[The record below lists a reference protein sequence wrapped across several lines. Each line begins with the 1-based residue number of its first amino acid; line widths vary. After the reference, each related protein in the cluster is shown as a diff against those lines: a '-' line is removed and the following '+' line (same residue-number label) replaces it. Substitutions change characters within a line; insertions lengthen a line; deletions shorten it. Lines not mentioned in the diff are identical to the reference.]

1 MPSLDPH
8 VVLDG
13 LHARHPACDF
23 DCLVDVRLRPD
34 EAAQLDRTLER
45 FDVDLVDLTAG
56 SLKIAVFTFVVIT
69 ESSTYSHEE
78 LTLRVELHL
87 RPAVDRLPPQ
97 ASRLRRPRWT
107 RGPATHANERI
118 PSLHH
123 RVGPVREGRST
134 KSPCSITSHQCH
146 VFPALRVAGT
156 KGPDR
161 APFPERR
168 SAEARCAMN

>member
-1 MPSLDPH
+1 VPSLDPH

-34 EAAQLDRTLER
+34 EAAQLDSTLER

-78 LTLRVELHL
+78 LTLRVELQCFGQ
-87 RPAVDRLPPQ
+87 RSTGFRLGLPGG
-97 ASRLRRPRWT
+97 A
-107 RGPATHANERI
+107 GP
-118 PSLHH
+118 
-123 RVGPVREGRST
+123 VGPVGPLPAPTRESPAST
-134 KSPCSITSHQCH
+134 T
-146 VFPALRVAGT
+146 
-156 KGPDR
+156 
-161 APFPERR
+161 E
-168 SAEARCAMN
+168 